1 MENLFNFATKELS
14 QDAFLCWL
22 FANYNCEQKEVR
34 DFSRHLLAWF
44 ITDNLSQDNIK
55 NITNVKIKTQFK
67 NIDIVIECK
76 YENDNYII
84 VIEDKISSNA
94 HDQQLVRYK
103 NTISNFYNDTYQ
115 KRFIFYKTDII
126 GKEEISYL
134 NTFNGWKIKQIT
146 EIYEAFRSFLAFN
159 KAVDFD
165 NEIIHYY
172 YENLATVFNAITNRP
187 SKVSEWGLRS
197 WHSFFEDYVPPCG
210 IEQGAEIRSYQ
221 KQYYYFKFSIDGHAE
236 DLPSIEVRS
245 RDYNNGILKFRVVVY
260 NVLQSNITENSMT
273 EWKNVLIAN
282 EIKICNRTDIFK
294 NKQIGVFERAITNNN
309 ELSLREVFN
318 KVGNL
323 LINLY
328 SKKSFEE

>member
-134 NTFNGWKIKQIT
+134 NTFG
-146 EIYEAFRSFLAFN
+146 
-159 KAVDFD
+159 
-165 NEIIHYY
+165 
-172 YENLATVFNAITNRP
+172 
-187 SKVSEWGLRS
+187 
-197 WHSFFEDYVPPCG
+197 
-210 IEQGAEIRSYQ
+210 
-221 KQYYYFKFSIDGHAE
+221 
-236 DLPSIEVRS
+236 
-245 RDYNNGILKFRVVVY
+245 
-260 NVLQSNITENSMT
+260 
-273 EWKNVLIAN
+273 
-282 EIKICNRTDIFK
+282 
-294 NKQIGVFERAITNNN
+294 
-309 ELSLREVFN
+309 
-318 KVGNL
+318 
-323 LINLY
+323 
-328 SKKSFEE
+328 